1 MSSLSINLKELI
13 MESIAMTNHAAVR
26 KQQRGISE
34 SVLDCLLEFGK
45 ISHDGRGG
53 EVLYFDK
60 RAKQRC
66 LTVMGKE
73 MYRRL
78 DGHFDVYAV
87 RSLDGALVTVGH
99 GHKRMNKKPNTF

>member
-1 MSSLSINLKELI
+1 MGSIT
-13 MESIAMTNHAAVR
+13 MTNHAAVR

-45 ISHDGRGG
+45 VSHANRGG

-60 RAKQRC
+60 RARQRC
-66 LTVMGKE
+66 LTAMGKE

-78 DGHFDVYAV
+78 DGRFDVYAV
-87 RSLDGALVTVGH
+87 RGIDGALLTVGH
-99 GHKRMNKKPNTF
+99 RRKRMHRA

>member
-1 MSSLSINLKELI
+1 MGA
-13 MESIAMTNHAAVR
+13 IAMTKHASVR
-26 KQQRGISE
+26 KQQRGIPE

-45 ISHDGRGG
+45 ASHDRRGG

-99 GHKRMNKKPNTF
+99 RHRRMHT

>member
-1 MSSLSINLKELI
+1 MGSIV
-13 MESIAMTNHAAVR
+13 MTKHASVR

-45 ISHDGRGG
+45 TSHDNRGA
-53 EVLYFDK
+53 EVFYFDK

-99 GHKRMNKKPNTF
+99 RRKRMHT

>member
-1 MSSLSINLKELI
+1 
-13 MESIAMTNHAAVR
+13 MEHIVMTKHASVR
-26 KQQRGISE
+26 KQQRGIPE
-34 SVLDCLLEFGK
+34 SVLDCLMEFGK
-45 ISHDGRGG
+45 ASHDNRGG
-53 EVLYFDK
+53 EVFYFDK

-66 LTVMGKE
+66 QAVMGKE

-99 GHKRMNKKPNTF
+99 RHKRMHT

>member
-1 MSSLSINLKELI
+1 MGSSIT
-13 MESIAMTNHAAVR
+13 MTNHAAIR
-26 KQQRGISE
+26 KQQRGISG

-45 ISHDGRGG
+45 VSHDNRGG

-66 LTVMGKE
+66 LSMMGKE

-78 DGHFDVYAV
+78 DGHFNVYAV
-87 RSLDGALVTVGH
+87 RGLDGALLTVGH
-99 GHKRMNKKPNTF
+99 RCKKLHRA

>member
-1 MSSLSINLKELI
+1 MGSIT
-13 MESIAMTNHAAVR
+13 MTQHANIR

-34 SVLDCLLEFGK
+34 SVLDCLLEFGRVT
-45 ISHDGRGG
+45 HDNRGG

-66 LTVMGKE
+66 LTTMGKDV
-73 MYRRL
+73 YRRL

-87 RSLDGALVTVGH
+87 RGLDGALVTVGH
-99 GHKRMNKKPNTF
+99 RCKRLHRA

>member
-1 MSSLSINLKELI
+1 MGSIV
-13 MESIAMTNHAAVR
+13 MTKHASVR
-26 KQQRGISE
+26 KQQRGITE

-45 ISHDGRGG
+45 ASYDSRGG

-60 RAKQRC
+60 RSKQRC
-66 LTVMGKE
+66 LAVMGKD

-78 DGHFDVYAV
+78 DGHFGVYAV

-99 GHKRMNKKPNTF
+99 RRKRMHT

>member
-1 MSSLSINLKELI
+1 MGSIT
-13 MESIAMTNHAAVR
+13 MTKHAAMR

-45 ISHDGRGG
+45 VSHDNRGG

-66 LTVMGKE
+66 LTVMGKDL
-73 MYRRL
+73 YRRL

-87 RSLDGALVTVGH
+87 RGPDGAVLTVGH
-99 GHKRMNKKPNTF
+99 RCKRMHRA